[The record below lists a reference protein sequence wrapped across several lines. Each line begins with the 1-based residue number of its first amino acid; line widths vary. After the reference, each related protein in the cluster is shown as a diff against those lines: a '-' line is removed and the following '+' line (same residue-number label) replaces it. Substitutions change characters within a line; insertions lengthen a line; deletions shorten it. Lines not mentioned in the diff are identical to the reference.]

1 MVEVYSKYQFIDGN
15 EKHRIGFSRT
25 AAVAVLFL
33 TTTVLAGTLL
43 SGWVK
48 SLDIFLL
55 KKAEVQGNRFVS
67 KAEALKLA
75 QLEYRKNIF
84 KIDTK
89 AIADKIKKHPL
100 VKDARVSRRPPASIV
115 IHVTEKQPLA
125 VVKAPKLAPT
135 ASGLVAV
142 DEGGQPLPKIPP
154 ALLRG
159 YPVIADVS
167 LDHRERQGDPHLA
180 AILNFLR
187 YVNTNEPSLYND
199 IAKISFS
206 KNHHPGIYF
215 QMKSQ
220 SITVYVGE
228 ADYHIKS
235 ARLLA
240 AMSYLGKKHQLSKVE
255 YFDVRFKNQV
265 VVKAAEKI

>member
-1 MVEVYSKYQFIDGN
+1 MVEVYSKYQFID
-15 EKHRIGFSRT
+15 HAGFSRT
-25 AAVAVLFL
+25 TAVAILFL

-48 SLDIFLL
+48 SLDLFLL
-55 KKAEVQGNRFVS
+55 KKAEVQDNRFVS

-100 VKDARVSRRPPASIV
+100 VKEARVSRRPPASIV

-125 VVKAPKLAPT
+125 VVNAP
-135 ASGLVAV
+135 SLVAV

-167 LDHRERQGDPHLA
+167 FDHRVRQGNPHLA
-180 AILNFLR
+180 AILTFLR
-187 YVNTNEPSLYND
+187 YVKTNEPSLYND

-206 KNHHPGIYF
+206 KNHHHGIYF

-220 SITVYVGE
+220 PITVYVGE

-235 ARLLA
+235 ARLLT
-240 AMSYLGKKHQLSKVE
+240 AMSYLGKKQQLSKVE

-265 VVKAAEKI
+265 VVKTTEKI